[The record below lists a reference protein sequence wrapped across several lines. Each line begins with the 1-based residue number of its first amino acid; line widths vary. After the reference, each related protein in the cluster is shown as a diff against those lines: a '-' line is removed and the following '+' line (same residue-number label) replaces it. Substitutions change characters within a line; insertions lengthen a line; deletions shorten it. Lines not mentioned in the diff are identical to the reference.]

1 MRNRN
6 LWDTGKSHRVEGP
19 NREPGT
25 REEPEEAGKE
35 ATLVRWEER
44 AASAKVKAGLNE
56 HRLYEYHEGVR
67 GLGRTLSLIDG

>member
-6 LWDTGKSHRVEGP
+6 LWNTGKSHGVEEP

-25 REEPEEAGKE
+25 QEEPEEAGKE
-35 ATLVRWEER
+35 ATWVRWEER

-56 HRLYEYHEGVR
+56 HGLYEHHAGV
-67 GLGRTLSLIDG
+67 GALGGHYL

>member
-1 MRNRN
+1 M
-6 LWDTGKSHRVEGP
+6 EGL

-25 REEPEEAGKE
+25 QEELEEAGKE

-56 HRLYEYHEGVR
+56 HRLYEHHAGVG